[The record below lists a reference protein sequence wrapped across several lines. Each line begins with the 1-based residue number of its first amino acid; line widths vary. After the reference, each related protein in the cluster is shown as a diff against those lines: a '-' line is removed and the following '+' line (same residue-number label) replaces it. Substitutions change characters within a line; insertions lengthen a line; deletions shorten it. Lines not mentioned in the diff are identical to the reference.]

1 MLAVMGLEFEVQ
13 PSEVAEHPIA
23 GEAPSQMAQRLS
35 ELKALGVPN
44 HRHRIIIAADTL
56 VVVDDHVLGKPDS
69 AQQALDMLNRLR
81 ARKHTVFT
89 GITVINTP
97 DGVWC
102 RQVAATPVV
111 MRDYSDHEML
121 EYVATGDPMDKAGAY
136 AIQNTLF
143 NPVAK
148 IMGCYTNVIGLPVC
162 HLYRALLQMGIE
174 APRHPLSCCYRA
186 VQSGCPWAQPILGA
200 RTEVTTIRDHA

>member
-23 GEAPSQMAQRLS
+23 GEAPAQMAQRLS
-35 ELKALGVPN
+35 ELKALAVPDY
-44 HRHRIIIAADTL
+44 RHRIIIAADTL
-56 VVVDDHVLGKPDS
+56 VAVDNQVLGKPDS
-69 AQQALDMLNRLR
+69 AEQALDMLNRLR
-81 ARKHTVFT
+81 AREHTVFT
-89 GITVINTP
+89 GLTVINTS

-111 MRDYSDHEML
+111 MRDYSDREMQG
-121 EYVATGDPMDKAGAY
+121 YVATGDPMDKAGAY
-136 AIQNTLF
+136 AIQNAMF
-143 NPVAK
+143 NPVAR

-174 APRHPLSCCYRA
+174 APRHPLSCCYWA

-200 RTEVTTIRDHA
+200 GTEVATIRDHS

>member
-1 MLAVMGLEFEVQ
+1 MLTVMGLEFEVQ

-23 GEAPSQMAQRLS
+23 GEAPTQIAQRLS
-35 ELKALGVPN
+35 ELKALAVPN

-56 VVVDDHVLGKPDS
+56 VVVDDQMLGKPGS

-81 ARKHTVFT
+81 AREHTVIT
-89 GITVINTP
+89 GLTVINTSES
-97 DGVWC
+97 VWC

-111 MRDYSDHEML
+111 MRDYSDREML

-136 AIQNTLF
+136 AIQNALF
-143 NPVAK
+143 NPVAR

-174 APRHPLSCCYRA
+174 APRHPFSCCYWA
-186 VQSGCPWAQPILGA
+186 VQSGCQWAQPILGA
-200 RTEVTTIRDHA
+200 RTELTTIRDHA